1 MLLCDGS
8 TLPVMISAPPGMLD
22 RFLRT
27 GSWPQRLPL
36 LPVITD
42 QPGKDETAVPLAAAW
57 LGRL

>member
-8 TLPVMISAPPGMLD
+8 TLPVMISPPPIMLD

-27 GSWPQRLPL
+27 GSWPPSLPL

-42 QPGKDETAVPLAAAW
+42 QVDKDESAVPLAAAW
-57 LGRL
+57 LGRI

>member
-8 TLPVMISAPPGMLD
+8 TLPVMISPPPSMLD

-42 QPGKDETAVPLAAAW
+42 QPDQDEAAAPLASAW
-57 LGRL
+57 LGRI